1 MVVMMDCFER
11 GIERK
16 NTNCDKWD
24 APFVKEGVVPM
35 WVADMDFEVAPA
47 ITRRLVLAAGK
58 GAFGYQFLSDHYYD
72 AVIHFMK
79 ERHDYPV
86 EKDWICYVPNVVL
99 GLFAGLQAVTEK
111 GDEVIIQTPVYGSM
125 A

>member
-47 ITRRLVLAAGK
+47 ITRRLV
-58 GAFGYQFLSDHYYD
+58 QD
-72 AVIHFMK
+72 
-79 ERHDYPV
+79 
-86 EKDWICYVPNVVL
+86 
-99 GLFAGLQAVTEK
+99 
-111 GDEVIIQTPVYGSM
+111 
-125 A
+125 

>member
-1 MVVMMDCFER
+1 MDCFER

-47 ITRRLVLAAGK
+47 ITRRLVPRGRE
-58 GAFGYQFLSDHYYD
+58 LSG
-72 AVIHFMK
+72 ISFC
-79 ERHDYPV
+79 R
-86 EKDWICYVPNVVL
+86 
-99 GLFAGLQAVTEK
+99 
-111 GDEVIIQTPVYGSM
+111 IITM
-125 A
+125 TR